1 MSTGPTPP
9 DPVPDPAS
17 GAVGEPVGGGADAGL
32 QRWRLVL
39 GAAADGA
46 FGRGGAAGGAG
57 GGGVLDATGEGQD
70 AALDWLYGRDEELQR
85 RGVRRQQG
93 QAGGDGPSIVTT
105 VDWLDQI
112 TRLFPKETVERL
124 ERDAVERYEIH
135 DVVTDPAVLA
145 RIEPNETLLRAVL
158 RTKHLMNPEVLQQAR
173 RIVEAVV
180 RRLLERLATEVRRAF
195 TGARSRKPSRFRLAR
210 DFDVRRT
217 IRTNLGHYRP
227 AERKVYVEQ
236 AYFFSRS
243 RKHIERWQLILL
255 VDQSGS
261 MAGSVIHAAVTAA
274 CLWGL
279 PGVKTHL
286 VTFDTD
292 VVDLTDDIDDPVE
305 VLMNVQLG
313 GGTDIARAVTYG
325 AQMVEQPRRTIVAII
340 SDFYEGGDP
349 HLLVRQVKSLVEQG
363 TRVLCLAALDEQADP
378 VYDPAMAQ
386 RLADVGAAVGAMTPG
401 ELANFVA
408 EQVGR

>member
-1 MSTGPTPP
+1 M
-9 DPVPDPAS
+9 
-17 GAVGEPVGGGADAGL
+17 

-39 GAAADGA
+39 GHAADGGL
-46 FGRGGAAGGAG
+46 GRG
-57 GGGVLDATGEGQD
+57 VLEGDAMGQD
-70 AALDWLYGRDEELQR
+70 AALEWLYGRDEELRR
-85 RGVRRQQG
+85 RGVRGGGRH
-93 QAGGDGPSIVTT
+93 GGDGPSLLTT

-112 TRLFPKETVERL
+112 AKLFPKETIERL

-158 RTKHLMNPEVLQQAR
+158 RTKHLMDPEVLRQAR

-180 RRLLERLATEVRRAF
+180 RQLMERLATEVRRAF
-195 TGARSRKPSRFRLAR
+195 TGARSRTPSRFRLAR

-217 IRTNLGHYRP
+217 LRANLGHYRP
-227 AERKVYVEQ
+227 QEGKVYVER
-236 AYFFSRS
+236 AYFFSRT
-243 RKHIERWQLILL
+243 RRHVERWQLVLL

-292 VVDLTDDIDDPVE
+292 VTDLTGEVDDPVE
-305 VLMNVQLG
+305 ILMQVQLG
-313 GGTDIARAVTYG
+313 GGTDIARAVAYG
-325 AQMVEQPRRTIVAII
+325 TQLIEQPRRSIVAVI
-340 SDFYEGGDP
+340 SDFYEGGDQAR
-349 HLLVRQVKSLVEQG
+349 LVRGVRALVEQG
-363 TRVLCLAALDEQADP
+363 TTVLCLAALDEQADP
-378 VYDPAMAQ
+378 SYDPDTAQ
-386 RLADVGAAVGAMTPG
+386 RLADAGAGVGAMTPG
-401 ELANFVA
+401 ELAAFVA
-408 EQVGR
+408 EHVGR